1 MISGE
6 RTACATRNDTS
17 KSKSKGA
24 SESRRTPRSQTP
36 PLASNP
42 INTKLWI
49 WLSRSSAKGWGEP
62 LRYEEGGNERR
73 EFGPYGSRWAPRRV
87 GKTRRPVRRRGAP
100 RAPPR
105 PSGASPE
112 LASVGLDLRRR
123 RSLAVHW
130 QSGAG
135 RQSLSVLWP
144 FSDMSDSEL
153 NDEKW

>member
-112 LASVGLDLRRR
+112 LASVGVGSEAEALPR
-123 RSLAVHW
+123 VHW
-130 QSGAG
+130 QTV
-135 RQSLSVLWP
+135 SLCAVAL
-144 FSDMSDSEL
+144 L
-153 NDEKW
+153 